1 MELNEKRLTPNLRL
15 IFISRY
21 DQNYS
26 RSAVLLHSQTLGKL
40 SHFIRINNV
49 FIDVW
54 KTAKFARK
62 QVGHGTVFVVM
73 SPSSYLTPILKL
85 MTRRPIIL
93 DSGWPLLDGFNSRL
107 ANRKKIISRL
117 KTYLIDFAAFN
128 CASLILL
135 ESSNQ
140 KENVSKHFFVNKRK
154 IAVSPTGFDE
164 SRSKAHQSEYRS
176 ENRYI
181 LFRGKINSEAGIQ
194 NIVKSFSQFLPDL
207 ELWIVTDK
215 WPDNLIL
222 PSNVKLKTGRFS
234 DDELSYFYSNAIVSI
249 GQISSN
255 IRLDRTVPHK
265 AFESAYF
272 GVPYISLR
280 THAMLEYFPDEE
292 CGVKYIAKADSEL
305 LANAIFEIAK
315 SKEIREALS
324 RQISNRY
331 YCLLSQEIISE
342 NFRQLLIR
350 KNYA

>member
-1 MELNEKRLTPNLRL
+1 METNAKRPTPNFQLV
-15 IFISRY
+15 FISRY

-26 RSAVLLHSQTLGKL
+26 RSAVLLHSQVLGEL

-54 KTAKFARK
+54 KTARYARK
-62 QVGHGTVFVVM
+62 QIGPATVFVVM
-73 SPSSYLTPILKL
+73 SPSSYLTPILRL
-85 MTRRPIIL
+85 MTRQPIIL

-107 ANRKKIISRL
+107 ENEKKIISRL
-117 KTYLIDFAAFN
+117 KTYLIDFAAYS

-135 ESSNQ
+135 ETLVQ
-140 KENVSKHFFVNKRK
+140 KENVNTRFFVEKQK

-164 SRSKAHQSEYRS
+164 SRSITLQSKKS
-176 ENRYI
+176 FADKYI
-181 LFRGKINSEAGIQ
+181 LFRGKINAEAGIQ
-194 NIVKSFSQFLPDL
+194 NIVQSFSQYLPSL

-215 WPDNLIL
+215 WPDNSVL
-222 PSNVKLKTGRFS
+222 PPNIKLKIGRFS
-234 DDELSYFYSNAIVSI
+234 DDELSNFYSNALISI

-255 IRLDRTVPHK
+255 SRLDRTVPHK

-280 THAMLEYFPDEE
+280 TRAMLEYFPDEE
-292 CGVKYIAKADSEL
+292 SGVKYIEKADSEE

-324 RQISNRY
+324 RQISNHY
-331 YCLLSQEIISE
+331 YSFLSQELISE
-342 NFRQLLIR
+342 KFCELLIGT
-350 KNYA
+350 KL